1 LSLAVA
7 RDTAAL
13 AHAATHEGLY
23 VLVTNDDTL
32 DDEQMLAYT
41 KGRDRVEKRIGIF
54 KGPLAVRP
62 MSLEKVERMRAMV
75 FICLVALLI
84 STLLEQRAR
93 QAGLPLTG
101 RKVLERF
108 AVCSAVSTT
117 FADGTTL
124 LLAAPFSAWQLEVA
138 RALALPDPNQ
148 WLVPLDPLPS

>member
-1 LSLAVA
+1 LLAASGAARVRRFLSVRLEGIDDALSLAVA

-13 AHAATHEGLY
+13 AHAATHDGLY

-54 KGPLAVRP
+54 TGPLAVRP

-124 LLAAPFSAWQLEVA
+124 LLAVPFSA
-138 RALALPDPNQ
+138 
-148 WLVPLDPLPS
+148 